1 MASCQSMVVKDPAH
15 PPGALPRPVR
25 HAPGN
30 ASVRVVEV
38 RRHSYT
44 KKGESRGV
52 GSHLSAAGV
61 RLARAVG
68 AETGPFEYVA
78 VSAQPRTLET
88 AIAMGYAVDAIG
100 DVVGDVDWDGF
111 LAEVGHHERWAWEH
125 PFALFATMAKRGGA
139 TKRLG
144 EAVRTAW
151 LDASYRAGTAGAAL
165 VVSHGR
171 VIETGLVT
179 CFPDADHHLWG
190 APFNHCEGV
199 RLRLDGDRF
208 LVPELL
214 RLQRSQDGPNQ

>member
-1 MASCQSMVVKDPAH
+1 MTMP
-15 PPGALPRPVR
+15 LTRNLR
-25 HAPGN
+25 M
-30 ASVRVVEV
+30 VEV

-52 GSHLSAAGV
+52 GSHLSADGV

-100 DVVGDVDWDGF
+100 DVIGDVDWDGL
-111 LAEVGHHERWAWEH
+111 LAEVGHHEWWAWEH
-125 PFALFATMAKRGGA
+125 PFAMFAATVKRGGA
-139 TKRLG
+139 TTRLG

-151 LDASYRAGTAGAAL
+151 LDASHRTGAGGSAL

-179 CFPDADHHLWG
+179 CFPDADHRLWG
-190 APFNHCEGV
+190 ASFSHCEGV
-199 RLRLDGDRF
+199 RIQLDGDRF
-208 LVPELL
+208 LIPELL
-214 RLQRSQDGPNQ
+214 RLQRSQDGPIE